1 MQMDGHGTQANVG
14 TARYCFLS
22 PNILSG
28 TRLLIVVVGTFSVRI
43 WCFQAIRCFLVRLV
57 FVLFC
62 HLFCCCVYVYYDSIN
77 PMQYS

>member
-1 MQMDGHGTQANVG
+1 MQMDGHGTKANVG

-43 WCFQAIRCFLVRLV
+43 WCFQAIRCFLVLLV
-57 FVLFC
+57 LVLFVIYFVVVFTC
-62 HLFCCCVYVYYDSIN
+62 IMTV
-77 PMQYS
+77 